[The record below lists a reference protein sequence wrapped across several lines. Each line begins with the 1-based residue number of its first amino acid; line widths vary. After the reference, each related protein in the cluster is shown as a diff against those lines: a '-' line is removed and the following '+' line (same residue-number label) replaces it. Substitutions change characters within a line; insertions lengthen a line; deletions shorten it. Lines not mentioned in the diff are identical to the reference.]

1 MDYQK
6 ITITLV
12 PDNQDFRD
20 ILMAILS
27 ETGFESFVEN
37 DDNLEAYIQ
46 APLFKQAS
54 LDAISGEP
62 LYSFAYVNEL
72 IPDQNWNEVW
82 EKNYF
87 KPLVVAG
94 QCVVRAPFHTD
105 YPKAKHEIIIEPK
118 MAFGTGNHETTSLMM
133 EFILENDMKDKTLL
147 DMGCGTGILSMLAS
161 MCGAKRVLAID
172 IDQWS
177 FDSTVEN
184 CKLNNCTNVEAKKGD
199 VSLLSSEKFDVIF
212 ANIHKNVLK
221 EDMPK
226 YSSILKNNGLLF
238 MSGFYE
244 NDYTD
249 ISQEAE
255 KLNLKTNGNKTQN
268 RWMAACF
275 LKQNA
280 TT

>member
-6 ITITLV
+6 ITITLA

-20 ILMAILS
+20 ILMAALS
-27 ETGFESFVEN
+27 EIGYESFVEN

-46 APLFKQAS
+46 APMFDKTLI
-54 LDAISGEP
+54 DAISGEP
-62 LYSFAYVNEL
+62 LYSFTYVSEL

-87 KPLVVAG
+87 KPLVVAN

-105 YPKAKHEIIIEPK
+105 YPNAKHEIIIEPK

-133 EFILENDMKDKTLL
+133 EFILENDMKDKTIL

-161 MCGAKRVLAID
+161 MRGAKRVLAID

-177 FDSTVEN
+177 FESTVEN
-184 CKLNNCTNVEAKKGD
+184 CKLNNCINVEAKKGD
-199 VSLLSSEKFDVIF
+199 VSLLGSEKFDIIF
-212 ANIHKNVLK
+212 ANIHKNVLI

-226 YSSILKNNGLLF
+226 YSSVLKNNGLLF

-255 KLNLKTNGNKTQN
+255 KLNLKTNGSKTRN
-268 RWMAACF
+268 RWMAACYF
-275 LKQNA
+275 M
-280 TT
+280 